1 MVDVLTQRYQ
11 EELTKTRLATQHAV
25 TEIWNRL
32 GSYRDYDIPTFI
44 SRTQPIVQ
52 AGQSRAVSLTAAFT
66 SKRLGVA
73 PVGISFDQVRLQVRN
88 GLPAEQVYRRP
99 FITTW
104 SSLSDDESL
113 DSAVS
118 NGAVR
123 AGSISAMDVLLAST
137 AAMAIY
143 GFMSSKSGSGAG
155 RVYGWVRESAAD
167 CCDFC
172 DVLDGVVTGPS
183 EPMPV
188 HNNCNCSAS
197 PLASRS
203 DFREARDAS
212 RTAAADRDDITVVEQ
227 HGELGRVISKRGEN
241 FYSPL
246 QQAHDARER
255 IEILD
260 VPKDTKVAV
269 MRLYNES
276 LAGGNSARMNALRGE
291 LMDLPGGLNAMQVIN
306 L

>member
-1 MVDVLTQRYQ
+1 MDALTQRYQ
-11 EELTKTRLATQHAV
+11 QELTKTRLATQHAV

-32 GSYRDYDIPTFI
+32 GSYRDYDIPMFI

-52 AGQSRAVSLTAAFT
+52 AGQSRAVGLTAAFT
-66 SKRLGVA
+66 SQRLGVA
-73 PVGISFDQVRLQVRN
+73 PVAISVDQVRMQVRN
-88 GLPAEQVYRRP
+88 GLPADQVYRRP

-104 SSLSDDESL
+104 SSLSDEEPL
-113 DSAVS
+113 DRAVS

-143 GFMSSKSGSGAG
+143 GFMSSKSDTA

-167 CCDFC
+167 CCDYC
-172 DVLDGVVTGPS
+172 DMLDGVVTGPS

-188 HNNCNCSAS
+188 HNNCNCTAS
-197 PLASRS
+197 PLS
-203 DFREARDAS
+203 S
-212 RTAAADRDDITVVEQ
+212 RTDLKDALSSSHSAMADRENITAIEQ
-227 HGELGRVISKRGEN
+227 HGELGAVITKRGEN

-260 VPKDTKVAV
+260 VPKDTKVAA

-276 LAGGNSARMNALRGE
+276 LAGGNSARMDALRGE

-306 L
+306 V

>member
-11 EELTKTRLATQHAV
+11 EELTKTRLATQRAV
-25 TEIWNRL
+25 TEVWNRL

-104 SSLSDDESL
+104 SSLAGDESL
-113 DSAVS
+113 DRAVS
-118 NGAVR
+118 NGAIR

-143 GFMSSKSGSGAG
+143 GFMSSRSGSGAG
-155 RVYGWVRESAAD
+155 RVYGWVRESALD
-167 CCDFC
+167 CCDYC
-172 DVLDGVVTGPS
+172 AELDGVVTGPS
-183 EPMPV
+183 DPMPV

-203 DFREARDAS
+203 DLQDARNAS
-212 RTAAADRDDITVVEQ
+212 RSASADREDITSVEQ
-227 HGELGRVISKRGEN
+227 HGELGRVVTKRGEN
-241 FYSPL
+241 FFSPL
-246 QQAHDARER
+246 QQAADVRGR

-260 VPKDTKVAV
+260 VPKDTQLAAV
-269 MRLYNES
+269 RLYNEK
-276 LAGGNSARMNALRGE
+276 LAGGNAARMDALRVE
-291 LMDLPGGLNAMQVIN
+291 LMNLPGGLNAMQVIN
-306 L
+306 A